1 MALTNPKYARQ
12 APMGGFNAAGNDTYA
27 APMLAVPRD
36 VAAETE
42 GAALGEQT
50 YTNAPSETVSNKF
63 SMSLSASGGGPET
76 LIPPIPPQ
84 EALPAPISSN
94 DIAQA
99 FAPLMA
105 EIQGQKAP
113 AGRPVPPPTP
123 ALATFL
129 SVLAGTLGAQLTK
142 DPRVEESVIQT
153 LTSHEQQRQAIQDQ
167 NYAQDLL
174 FNREKANQRLAAM
187 GQQLEAD
194 LAAATSA
201 KDTERM
207 MKVNQNLEK
216 LRGFMQGRTEMIRGN
231 EDRKT
236 ARVAASLKTTEGGE
250 EAKPLEPKDYVARRG
265 ELLTSKEVP
274 ADKGGFFFGWG
285 KTHPK
290 REELAQLDKE
300 ALHSGNEKTIVAAK
314 RNIQQAV
321 LKDLGFA
328 NKAKYTK
335 LESKAIVEKLRQ
347 IYDLG
352 PDEVGF

>member
-12 APMGGFNAAGNDTYA
+12 APMGGFNAAGADMTGG
-27 APMLAVPRD
+27 LFTIPRD
-36 VAAETE
+36 VAAEAA

-50 YTNAPSETVSNKF
+50 YTNAPTEAVSKSF
-63 SMSLSASGGGPET
+63 SASMSASGGGPDT
-76 LIPPIPPQ
+76 VIPPIPKD

-94 DIAQA
+94 EISKA

-105 EIQGQKAP
+105 EIQGQKGP
-113 AGRPVPPPTP
+113 KGRPVPPPTP

-129 SVLAGTLGAQLTK
+129 SVLAGSLGAQLTK

-153 LTSHEQQRQAIQDQ
+153 LTSHEEQRQAIQNQ

-174 FNREKANQRLAAM
+174 FNQQKANQRLAAM

-216 LRGFMQGRTEMIRGN
+216 LKGFMQGRTEMIRGN

-236 ARVAASLKTTEGGE
+236 ARVTAAMKAKEGE
-250 EAKPLEPKDYVARRG
+250 LAATLEPKDYAARRG
-265 ELLTSKEVP
+265 ELITSKEVP
-274 ADKGGFFFGWG
+274 ADKGGMFFGWG
-285 KTHPK
+285 QTHPK

-335 LESKAIVEKLRQ
+335 LESKAIVDSLRR
-347 IYDLG
+347 IYDLS